1 MNNDLDKKLNREA
14 LVISKEYS
22 GHVAIP
28 TIVLSLLVVLIYSTV
43 LFLFATKHLS
53 PLLSI
58 IEQKNLEMMLAE
70 KPFKQ

>member
-14 LVISKEYS
+14 LVISKEHS

-43 LFLFATKHLS
+43 LFLFATKH
-53 PLLSI
+53 SI
-58 IEQKNLEMMLAE
+58 TIVNCVFSYRYNLCFLHSIA
-70 KPFKQ
+70 

>member
-14 LVISKEYS
+14 LVISKEHS

-43 LFLFATKHLS
+43 LFLFATKHYHHC
-53 PLLSI
+53 
-58 IEQKNLEMMLAE
+58 
-70 KPFKQ
+70 